1 MRAIHWYIYIVIFYF
16 VINFHMKKSG
26 HGEGMVHL
34 LATLWFFLL
43 AWFLLIAPENIT
55 THGALWIL
63 AFLLGLKTI
72 GNLIIDSHN
81 KINYHS
87 KK

>member
-1 MRAIHWYIYIVIFYF
+1 
-16 VINFHMKKSG
+16 MKNAG

-34 LATLWFFLL
+34 LATIGFFLL
-43 AWFLLIAPENIT
+43 AWVLLLAPEIIT
-55 THGALWIL
+55 EPAAIGIL

-81 KINYHS
+81 KIHYHGKTTT
-87 KK
+87 KKSAVKKKK